1 MEEEYVAPRNEV
13 EQALANIF
21 AGVLGVDRV
30 GVEANFFLLGGHS
43 LSATQVITRIRDVLH
58 ADVPLRRM
66 FETPT
71 VSGLAVAVEECR
83 DQPQEDRIEAVS
95 REVDEEEESMSEL
108 LGKLTKE
115 ELRELLLNVTGKKK

>member
-1 MEEEYVAPRNEV
+1 
-13 EQALANIF
+13 
-21 AGVLGVDRV
+21 
-30 GVEANFFLLGGHS
+30 
-43 LSATQVITRIRDVLH
+43 
-58 ADVPLRRM
+58 M

-83 DQPQEDRIEAVS
+83 GQPEEDRIEAVS
-95 REVDEEEESMSEL
+95 REDDDEAESMSEL